1 MPGEEGYERFRRSRA
16 FEHTVAMKNPRTY
29 GKAPFN
35 VAVIHGGPGAGGE
48 MAPVARELASCRG
61 VLEPLQT
68 ATSLEGQVEEL
79 RTVLES
85 HGDLPVTLIG
95 YSWGAWLS
103 FIVAAR
109 HPPIVRKLILV
120 GSGPYEEQYVAGL
133 EETRLSRLREEE
145 RTEFE
150 FIIKAL
156 SDPVAGDKDAL
167 LERLGALALKTDEY
181 DPIMDES
188 GEPNPVGSQGDI
200 FQNVW
205 RDAAALRRSGG
216 LLEIG
221 RRIECPVVA
230 IHGDYDPHPAEGVQE
245 PLSATLEDFRFIPLK
260 NCGHTP
266 WIERQ
271 ARKEFYRT
279 LEEELR

>member
-1 MPGEEGYERFRRSRA
+1 
-16 FEHTVAMKNPRTY
+16 MKNPRMY

-48 MAPVARELASCRG
+48 MAPVARKLASGWG

-68 ATSLEGQVEEL
+68 ATSVEGQVEEL
-79 RTVLES
+79 RAVLENR
-85 HGDLPVTLIG
+85 GDLPVTLIG
-95 YSWGAWLS
+95 FSWGAWLS